1 MSDYNRK
8 SMRLASTMAALIVT
22 TLGSGVVSAQEEDSS
37 GAAFIGSVMIFA
49 VILVLVAAVMFFAQ
63 RYKRC
68 PPDQIMVIY
77 GRTQKTPDGKA
88 KPSKVLHGGAALV
101 WPLIQDY
108 AYISLKPMTINI
120 DLRGALSLQNIRIN
134 VPSTFTIG
142 VSTEEAV
149 RNNAAERL
157 LGFKVADIE
166 EMAKEIIFGQ
176 LRLTVATLTIE
187 QINQDR
193 DSFLELIQKNVG
205 AEMRKVGLY
214 LINVNIAD
222 ITDES
227 DYIESIGKKAAAT
240 AVEQAR
246 IDVANAERD
255 GAIGKAE
262 ADRVKEIQVAQNT
275 AEAEKGRKAAEA
287 DQRVYVE
294 QQEAMAVGGEN
305 AAQAEIARANAD
317 LAEAEASA
325 KQRADVATAQAEAEI
340 QKAVYEEEESK
351 LRASEIARETVAK
364 QQVEIAADAEAERQR
379 RIARGEADAILAKYE
394 AEAEGIQKVLDA
406 KAIGYKSLV
415 GSASGDPKAA
425 ATLLMVEK
433 IESMVEAQTEAIRN
447 LKIDKIT
454 VWDSGNDADGNS
466 ATSNF
471 VSSLVQSLPP
481 IHDVAKMSGV
491 ELPDYLG
498 SMTDDSDES

>member
-1 MSDYNRK
+1 
-8 SMRLASTMAALIVT
+8 MAEAEDV
-22 TLGSGVVSAQEEDSS
+22 LG
-37 GAAFIGSVMIFA
+37 IMIFA
-49 VILVLVAAVMFFAQ
+49 VVLILVAAVMFFAQ

-77 GRTQKTPDGKA
+77 GRTERTADGRP
-88 KPSKVLHGGAALV
+88 KPSKTLHGGASLV

-142 VSTEEAV
+142 VSTEPSIMA
-149 RNNAAERL
+149 NAAERL
-157 LGFKVADIE
+157 LGFRVEDLE

-205 AEMRKVGLY
+205 QEMRKVGLY

-227 DYIESIGKKAAAT
+227 DYIESIGKKAAST

-246 IDVANAERD
+246 VDVANAQRD
-255 GAIGKAE
+255 GAIGQAE
-262 ADRVKEIQVAQNT
+262 ADRTREIQVAQNN
-275 AEAEKGRKAAEA
+275 AEAEKGRKAAQA

-340 QKAVYEEEESK
+340 AKAKYDEEEQS
-351 LRASEIARETVAK
+351 LRASEIARETIAK
-364 QQVEIAADAEAERQR
+364 QQVEIAAEAEAERQR

-394 AEAEGIQKVLDA
+394 AEAEGVKQVLEA
-406 KAIGYKSLV
+406 KAQGYSNLV
-415 GSASGDPKAA
+415 SSASGDPKAA

-433 IESMVEAQTEAIRN
+433 IEAMVSAQTEAIRN

-454 VWDSGNDADGNS
+454 VWDSGNDKDGNS

-498 SMTDDSDES
+498 SMTEESDES

>member
-1 MSDYNRK
+1 
-8 SMRLASTMAALIVT
+8 MAAASQILTI
-22 TLGSGVVSAQEEDSS
+22 
-37 GAAFIGSVMIFA
+37 MIFA
-49 VILVLVAAVMFFAQ
+49 TVLVLVAAVMFFAQ

-77 GRTQKTPDGKA
+77 GRTEKTAEGRP
-88 KPSKVLHGGAALV
+88 KPSKTLHGGAALV

-120 DLRGALSLQNIRIN
+120 DLRAALSLQNIRIN

-142 VSTEEAV
+142 VSTEPAIMA
-149 RNNAAERL
+149 NAAERL
-157 LGFKVADIE
+157 LGFRMDDIE

-193 DSFLELIQKNVG
+193 DAFLELIQKNVG

-227 DYIESIGKKAAAT
+227 DYIDSIGKKAAAT

-246 IDVANAERD
+246 VDVANAERD
-255 GAIGKAE
+255 GAIGAAK
-262 ADRVKEIQVAQNT
+262 ADRAREIEVAENM

-287 DQRVYVE
+287 DQRVFVE
-294 QQEAMAVGGEN
+294 QQEAMAVSGEN
-305 AAQAEIARANAD
+305 TAQAEIAQVNAD

-325 KQRADVATAQAEAEI
+325 KQRADVAAATAEAAI
-340 QKAVYEEEESK
+340 QRAVYSEEEERLK
-351 LRASEIARETVAK
+351 ASEIVKETIVK

-379 RIARGEADAILAKYE
+379 RIARGEADAILARYE

-406 KAIGYKSLV
+406 KAKGYNNLV
-415 GSASGDPKAA
+415 ASASGDPKAA

-433 IESMVEAQTEAIRN
+433 IETMVTAQVEAIRN

-454 VWDSGNDADGNS
+454 VWDSGNSPDGSS

-498 SMTDDSDES
+498 SMTDETDQS

>member
-1 MSDYNRK
+1 
-8 SMRLASTMAALIVT
+8 MAEADEI
-22 TLGSGVVSAQEEDSS
+22 LG
-37 GAAFIGSVMIFA
+37 IMIFA
-49 VILVLVAAVMFFAQ
+49 VILILVAAVMFFAQ

-77 GRTQKTPDGKA
+77 GRTERTADGRP
-88 KPSKVLHGGAALV
+88 KPSKTLHGGASLV

-142 VSTEEAV
+142 VSTEPSIMA
-149 RNNAAERL
+149 NAAERL
-157 LGFKVADIE
+157 LGFRVEDIE

-205 AEMRKVGLY
+205 QEMRKVGLY

-227 DYIESIGKKAAAT
+227 DYIESIGKKAAST

-246 IDVANAERD
+246 VDVANAERD

-262 ADRVKEIQVAQNT
+262 ADRTREIQVAQNN
-275 AEAEKGRKAAEA
+275 AEAEKGRKAAQA

-340 QKAVYEEEESK
+340 AKAKYDEEEQS
-351 LRASEIARETVAK
+351 LRASEIARETIAK
-364 QQVEIAADAEAERQR
+364 QQVEIAAEAEAERQR

-394 AEAEGIQKVLDA
+394 AEAEGVKKVLEA
-406 KAIGYKSLV
+406 KAQGYSNLV
-415 GSASGDPKAA
+415 SSASGDPKAA

-433 IESMVEAQTEAIRN
+433 IEDMVSAQTEAIRN

-454 VWDSGNDADGNS
+454 VWDSGNDKDGNS

-498 SMTDDSDES
+498 SMTEESDES

>member
-1 MSDYNRK
+1 MSNEDNRK
-8 SMRLASTMAALIVT
+8 IWVVSTMFALLAT
-22 TLGSGVVSAQEEDSS
+22 ALSAG
-37 GAAFIGSVMIFA
+37 GAQAQDDGADAGDILTIMIFA
-49 VILVLVAAVMFFAQ
+49 VVLVLVAAVMFFAQ

-77 GRTQKTPDGKA
+77 GRTQKTPDGRA

-149 RNNAAERL
+149 RANAAERL

-379 RIARGEADAILAKYE
+379 RVARGEADAILARYE

-406 KAIGYKSLV
+406 KAQGYNSLV
-415 GSASGDPKAA
+415 SSASGDPKAA

-433 IESMVEAQTEAIRN
+433 IEAMVQAQTEAIRN

-454 VWDSGNDADGNS
+454 VWDSGNSPDGNS

-498 SMTDDSDES
+498 SMTDEDDES

>member
-1 MSDYNRK
+1 
-8 SMRLASTMAALIVT
+8 MATAADI
-22 TLGSGVVSAQEEDSS
+22 LG
-37 GAAFIGSVMIFA
+37 IMIFA
-49 VILVLVAAVMFFAQ
+49 VVLILVAAVMFFAQ

-77 GRTQKTPDGKA
+77 GRTEKTAEGRP
-88 KPSKVLHGGAALV
+88 KPSKTLHGGAALV

-120 DLRGALSLQNIRIN
+120 DLQRALSLQNIRIN

-142 VSTEEAV
+142 VSTEPSIMA
-149 RNNAAERL
+149 NAAERL
-157 LGFKVADIE
+157 LGFKVDDIE

-205 AEMRKVGLY
+205 QEMRKVGLY

-227 DYIESIGKKAAAT
+227 DYIESIGKKAAST

-246 IDVANAERD
+246 IDVANAQRD
-255 GAIGKAE
+255 GAIGQAK
-262 ADRVKEIQVAQNT
+262 ADRAKEIEVAQNT
-275 AEAEKGRKAAEA
+275 AEAEKGRKAAQA

-294 QQEAMAVGGEN
+294 QQEAMAVAGEN
-305 AAQAEIARANAD
+305 SAQAEIAMANAD

-325 KQRADVATAQAEAEI
+325 KQRADVATAKSEAEI
-340 QKAVYEEEESK
+340 AKATYDEEEQK
-351 LRASEIARETVAK
+351 LRASEIAREIIAK
-364 QQVEIAADAEAERQR
+364 QQVEIAADAEAERLR
-379 RIARGEADAILAKYE
+379 RLARGEADAILAKYE
-394 AEAEGIQKVLDA
+394 AEAEGIEKVLESKA
-406 KAIGYKSLV
+406 KGYSSLV
-415 GSASGDPKAA
+415 ASASGDPKAA

-433 IESMVEAQTEAIRN
+433 IEAMVNAQTEAIRN

-454 VWDSGNDADGNS
+454 VWDSGNNADGNS

-498 SMTDDSDES
+498 SLTDESNES

>member
-1 MSDYNRK
+1 
-8 SMRLASTMAALIVT
+8 MADPEDV
-22 TLGSGVVSAQEEDSS
+22 LG
-37 GAAFIGSVMIFA
+37 IMIFA
-49 VILVLVAAVMFFAQ
+49 VVLILVAAVMFFAQ

-77 GRTQKTPDGKA
+77 GRTERTADGRP
-88 KPSKVLHGGAALV
+88 KPSKTLHGGASLV

-142 VSTEEAV
+142 VSTEPSIMA
-149 RNNAAERL
+149 NAAERL
-157 LGFKVADIE
+157 LGFRVEDIE

-205 AEMRKVGLY
+205 QEMRKVGLY

-227 DYIESIGKKAAAT
+227 DYIESIGKKAAST

-246 IDVANAERD
+246 VDVANAERD

-262 ADRVKEIQVAQNT
+262 ADRTREIQVAQNN
-275 AEAEKGRKAAEA
+275 AEAEKGRKAAQA
-287 DQRVYVE
+287 DQRVFVE

-325 KQRADVATAQAEAEI
+325 KQRADVATANAEAEI
-340 QKAVYEEEESK
+340 AKAKYEEEEQT
-351 LRASEIARETVAK
+351 LRASEIARETIAK
-364 QQVEIAADAEAERQR
+364 QQVEIAAEAEAERQR

-394 AEAEGIQKVLDA
+394 AEAEGVKQVLEA
-406 KAIGYKSLV
+406 KAQGYSNLV
-415 GSASGDPKAA
+415 SSASGDPKAA

-433 IESMVEAQTEAIRN
+433 IEAMVSAQTEAIRN

-454 VWDSGNDADGNS
+454 VWDSGNDKDGNS

-498 SMTDDSDES
+498 SMTEESDES

>member
-1 MSDYNRK
+1 
-8 SMRLASTMAALIVT
+8 MAEPEDV
-22 TLGSGVVSAQEEDSS
+22 LG
-37 GAAFIGSVMIFA
+37 IMIFA
-49 VILVLVAAVMFFAQ
+49 VVLILVAAVMFFAQ

-77 GRTQKTPDGKA
+77 GRTERTADGRP
-88 KPSKVLHGGAALV
+88 KPSKTLHGGASLV

-142 VSTEEAV
+142 VSTEPSIMA
-149 RNNAAERL
+149 NAAERL
-157 LGFKVADIE
+157 LGFRVEDIE

-205 AEMRKVGLY
+205 QEMRKVGLY

-227 DYIESIGKKAAAT
+227 DYIESIGKKAAST

-246 IDVANAERD
+246 VDVANAQRD
-255 GAIGKAE
+255 GAIGQAE
-262 ADRVKEIQVAQNT
+262 ADRTREIQVAQNN
-275 AEAEKGRKAAEA
+275 AEAEKGRKAAQA

-325 KQRADVATAQAEAEI
+325 KQRADVATANAEAEI
-340 QKAVYEEEESK
+340 AKAKYEEEEQT
-351 LRASEIARETVAK
+351 LRASEIARETIAK
-364 QQVEIAADAEAERQR
+364 QQVEIAAEAEAERQR

-394 AEAEGIQKVLDA
+394 AEAEGVQKVLEA
-406 KAIGYKSLV
+406 KAHGYSNLV
-415 GSASGDPKAA
+415 SSASGDPKAA

-433 IESMVEAQTEAIRN
+433 IEAMVSAQTEAIRN

-454 VWDSGNDADGNS
+454 VWDSGNDKDGNS

-498 SMTDDSDES
+498 SMTEESDESR

>member
-1 MSDYNRK
+1 MVA
-8 SMRLASTMAALIVT
+8 LFVTIFASGIAVADDHEG
-22 TLGSGVVSAQEEDSS
+22 GSAG
-37 GAAFIGSVMIFA
+37 FIASIMIFA
-49 VILVLVAAVMFFAQ
+49 VVLVLVAAVMFFAQ

-77 GRTQKTPDGKA
+77 GRTQRTPDGKA

-101 WPLIQDY
+101 WPLIQDF

-157 LGFKVADIE
+157 LGFKVSDIE

-275 AEAEKGRKAAEA
+275 AEAEKGRKAAQA

-305 AAQAEIARANAD
+305 AAQAEIASANAD

-340 QKAVYEEEESK
+340 QKAVYQEEESK

-379 RIARGEADAILAKYE
+379 RIARGEADAILARYE

-406 KAIGYKSLV
+406 KAHGYNSLV
-415 GSASGDPKAA
+415 ASASGDPKAA

-433 IESMVEAQTEAIRN
+433 IEAMVSAQTEAIRN

-454 VWDSGNDADGNS
+454 VWDSGNNADGNS

-498 SMTDDSDES
+498 SMTEESDES

>member
-1 MSDYNRK
+1 
-8 SMRLASTMAALIVT
+8 MAEAEDV
-22 TLGSGVVSAQEEDSS
+22 LG
-37 GAAFIGSVMIFA
+37 IMIFA
-49 VILVLVAAVMFFAQ
+49 VVLILVAAVMFFAQ

-77 GRTQKTPDGKA
+77 GRTERPAAGRPQ
-88 KPSKVLHGGAALV
+88 PSQPLHGGASLV

-108 AYISLKPMTINI
+108 AYISRKPMTINI

-142 VSTEEAV
+142 VSPEPSIMA
-149 RNNAAERL
+149 NAAERL
-157 LGFKVADIE
+157 LGFRVEDIE
-166 EMAKEIIFGQ
+166 EMAKEIIFGH

-205 AEMRKVGLY
+205 QEMRKVGLY

-227 DYIESIGKKAAAT
+227 DYIESIGKKAAST

-246 IDVANAERD
+246 VDVANAERD

-262 ADRVKEIQVAQNT
+262 ADRTREIQVAQNN
-275 AEAEKGRKAAEA
+275 AEAEKGRKAAQA

-340 QKAVYEEEESK
+340 AKAKYDEEEQS
-351 LRASEIARETVAK
+351 LRASEIARETIAK
-364 QQVEIAADAEAERQR
+364 QQVEIAAEAEAERQR

-394 AEAEGIQKVLDA
+394 AEAEGVKQVLEA
-406 KAIGYKSLV
+406 KAQGYSNLV
-415 GSASGDPKAA
+415 SSASGDPKAA

-433 IESMVEAQTEAIRN
+433 IEDMVSAQTEAIRN

-454 VWDSGNDADGNS
+454 VWDSGNDKDGNS

-498 SMTDDSDES
+498 SMTEESDES

>member
-1 MSDYNRK
+1 
-8 SMRLASTMAALIVT
+8 MAEAEDV
-22 TLGSGVVSAQEEDSS
+22 LG
-37 GAAFIGSVMIFA
+37 IMIFA
-49 VILVLVAAVMFFAQ
+49 VVLILVAAVMFFAQ

-77 GRTQKTPDGKA
+77 GRTERTADGRP
-88 KPSKVLHGGAALV
+88 KPSKTLHGGASLV

-142 VSTEEAV
+142 VSTEPSIMA
-149 RNNAAERL
+149 NAAERL
-157 LGFKVADIE
+157 LGFRVEDIE

-205 AEMRKVGLY
+205 QEMRKVGLY

-227 DYIESIGKKAAAT
+227 DYIESIGKKAAST

-246 IDVANAERD
+246 VDVANAERD

-262 ADRVKEIQVAQNT
+262 ADRTREIQVAQNN
-275 AEAEKGRKAAEA
+275 AEAEKGRKAAQA
-287 DQRVYVE
+287 DQRVFVE

-340 QKAVYEEEESK
+340 AKAKYDEEEQS
-351 LRASEIARETVAK
+351 LRASEIARETIAK
-364 QQVEIAADAEAERQR
+364 QQVEIAAEAEAERQR

-394 AEAEGIQKVLDA
+394 AEAEGVKQVLEA
-406 KAIGYKSLV
+406 KAQGYSNLV
-415 GSASGDPKAA
+415 TSASGDPKAA

-433 IESMVEAQTEAIRN
+433 IEAMVSAQTEAIRN

-454 VWDSGNDADGNS
+454 VWDSGNDKDGNS

-498 SMTDDSDES
+498 SMTEESDES

>member
-1 MSDYNRK
+1 
-8 SMRLASTMAALIVT
+8 MAEPEDV
-22 TLGSGVVSAQEEDSS
+22 LG
-37 GAAFIGSVMIFA
+37 IMIFA
-49 VILVLVAAVMFFAQ
+49 VVLILVAAVMFFAQ

-77 GRTQKTPDGKA
+77 GRTERTADGRP
-88 KPSKVLHGGAALV
+88 KPSKTLHGGASLV

-142 VSTEEAV
+142 VSTEPSIMA
-149 RNNAAERL
+149 NAAERL
-157 LGFKVADIE
+157 LGFRVEDIE

-205 AEMRKVGLY
+205 QEMRKVGLY

-227 DYIESIGKKAAAT
+227 DYIESIGKKAAST

-246 IDVANAERD
+246 VDVANAQRD
-255 GAIGKAE
+255 GAIGQAE
-262 ADRVKEIQVAQNT
+262 ADRTREIQVAQNN
-275 AEAEKGRKAAEA
+275 AEAEKGRKAAQA
-287 DQRVYVE
+287 DQRVFVE

-325 KQRADVATAQAEAEI
+325 KQRADVATANAEAEI
-340 QKAVYEEEESK
+340 AKAKYEEEEQT
-351 LRASEIARETVAK
+351 LRASEIARETIAK
-364 QQVEIAADAEAERQR
+364 QQVEIAAEAEAERQR

-394 AEAEGIQKVLDA
+394 AEAEGVQKVLEA
-406 KAIGYKSLV
+406 KAHGYSNLV
-415 GSASGDPKAA
+415 SSASGDPKAA

-433 IESMVEAQTEAIRN
+433 IEAMVSAQTEAIRN

-454 VWDSGNDADGNS
+454 VWDSGNDKDGNS

-498 SMTDDSDES
+498 SMTEESDES

>member
-1 MSDYNRK
+1 
-8 SMRLASTMAALIVT
+8 MADANEI
-22 TLGSGVVSAQEEDSS
+22 LG
-37 GAAFIGSVMIFA
+37 IMIFA
-49 VILVLVAAVMFFAQ
+49 VVLILVAAVMFFAQ

-77 GRTQKTPDGKA
+77 GRTERTADGRP
-88 KPSKVLHGGAALV
+88 KPSKTLHGGASLV

-108 AYISLKPMTINI
+108 SYISLKPMTINI

-142 VSTEEAV
+142 VSTEPSIMA
-149 RNNAAERL
+149 NAAERL
-157 LGFKVADIE
+157 LGFRVEDIE

-205 AEMRKVGLY
+205 QEMRKVGLY

-227 DYIESIGKKAAAT
+227 DYIESIGKKAAST

-246 IDVANAERD
+246 VDVANAERD

-262 ADRVKEIQVAQNT
+262 ADRTREIQVAQNN
-275 AEAEKGRKAAEA
+275 AEAEKGRKAAQA

-340 QKAVYEEEESK
+340 AKAKYDEEEQS
-351 LRASEIARETVAK
+351 LRASEIARETIAK
-364 QQVEIAADAEAERQR
+364 QQVEIAAEAEAERQR

-394 AEAEGIQKVLDA
+394 AEAEGVKQVLEA
-406 KAIGYKSLV
+406 KAQGYSNLV
-415 GSASGDPKAA
+415 SSASGDPKAA

-433 IESMVEAQTEAIRN
+433 IEAMVSAQTEAIRN

-454 VWDSGNDADGNS
+454 VWDSGNDKDGNS

-498 SMTDDSDES
+498 SMTEESDES

>member
-1 MSDYNRK
+1 
-8 SMRLASTMAALIVT
+8 
-22 TLGSGVVSAQEEDSS
+22 
-37 GAAFIGSVMIFA
+37 MIFA
-49 VILVLVAAVMFFAQ
+49 VVLVLVAAVMFFAQ

-77 GRTQKTPDGKA
+77 GRTQRTPDGKA

-101 WPLIQDY
+101 WPLIQDF

-157 LGFKVADIE
+157 LGFKVSDIE

-275 AEAEKGRKAAEA
+275 AEAEKGRKAAQA

-305 AAQAEIARANAD
+305 TAQAEIAMANAD

-325 KQRADVATAQAEAEI
+325 KQRADVATAKAEAEI
-340 QKAVYEEEESK
+340 QKAVYQEEESK

-379 RIARGEADAILAKYE
+379 RIARGEADATLARYE

-406 KAIGYKSLV
+406 KAKGYNSLV
-415 GSASGDPKAA
+415 ESASGDPKAA

-433 IESMVEAQTEAIRN
+433 IESMVSAQTEAIRN

-454 VWDSGNDADGNS
+454 VWDSGNNADGNS

-498 SMTDDSDES
+498 SMTEESDES

>member
-1 MSDYNRK
+1 
-8 SMRLASTMAALIVT
+8 
-22 TLGSGVVSAQEEDSS
+22 
-37 GAAFIGSVMIFA
+37 
-49 VILVLVAAVMFFAQ
+49 
-63 RYKRC
+63 
-68 PPDQIMVIY
+68 
-77 GRTQKTPDGKA
+77 
-88 KPSKVLHGGAALV
+88 
-101 WPLIQDY
+101 
-108 AYISLKPMTINI
+108 MTINI

-142 VSTEEAV
+142 VSTEPTVMA
-149 RNNAAERL
+149 NAAERL
-157 LGFKVADIE
+157 LGFKVDDIE

-205 AEMRKVGLY
+205 QEMRKVGLY

-227 DYIESIGKKAAAT
+227 DYIESIGKKAAST

-262 ADRVKEIQVAQNT
+262 ADRVREIQVAQNT
-275 AEAEKGRKAAEA
+275 AEAEKGRKAAQA
-287 DQRVYVE
+287 DQRVFGE

-325 KQRADVATAQAEAEI
+325 KQRADVATAQAEAEL
-340 QKAVYEEEESK
+340 ATAPYAEEEQQ

-364 QQVEIAADAEAERQR
+364 QQVEIAAEAEAERQR

-394 AEAEGIQKVLDA
+394 AEAEGVQKVLEA
-406 KAIGYKSLV
+406 KAQGYSNLV
-415 GSASGDPKAA
+415 SSASGDPKAA

-433 IESMVEAQTEAIRN
+433 IETMVAAQTEAIRN

-498 SMTDDSDES
+498 SMTDESDES

>member
-1 MSDYNRK
+1 
-8 SMRLASTMAALIVT
+8 MAEPEDV
-22 TLGSGVVSAQEEDSS
+22 LG
-37 GAAFIGSVMIFA
+37 IMIFA
-49 VILVLVAAVMFFAQ
+49 VVLILVAAVMFFAQ

-77 GRTQKTPDGKA
+77 GRTERTADGRP
-88 KPSKVLHGGAALV
+88 KPSKTLHGGASLV

-142 VSTEEAV
+142 VSTEPSIMA
-149 RNNAAERL
+149 NAAERL
-157 LGFKVADIE
+157 LGFRVEDIE

-205 AEMRKVGLY
+205 QEMRKVGLY

-227 DYIESIGKKAAAT
+227 DYIESIGKKAAST

-246 IDVANAERD
+246 VDVANAQRD
-255 GAIGKAE
+255 GAIGQAE
-262 ADRVKEIQVAQNT
+262 ADRTREIQVAQNN
-275 AEAEKGRKAAEA
+275 AEAEKGRKAAQA

-325 KQRADVATAQAEAEI
+325 KQRADVATANAEAEI
-340 QKAVYEEEESK
+340 AKAKYEEEEQT
-351 LRASEIARETVAK
+351 LRASEIARETIAK
-364 QQVEIAADAEAERQR
+364 QQVEIAAEAEAERQR

-394 AEAEGIQKVLDA
+394 AEAEGVKQVLEA
-406 KAIGYKSLV
+406 KAQGYSNLV
-415 GSASGDPKAA
+415 TSASGDPKAA

-433 IESMVEAQTEAIRN
+433 IEAMVSAQTEAIRN

-454 VWDSGNDADGNS
+454 VWDSGNDKDGNS

-498 SMTDDSDES
+498 SMTEESDES

>member
-1 MSDYNRK
+1 
-8 SMRLASTMAALIVT
+8 MAEAEDV
-22 TLGSGVVSAQEEDSS
+22 LG
-37 GAAFIGSVMIFA
+37 IMIFA
-49 VILVLVAAVMFFAQ
+49 VVLILVAAVMFFAQ

-77 GRTQKTPDGKA
+77 GRTERTADGRP
-88 KPSKVLHGGAALV
+88 KPSKTLHGGASLV

-142 VSTEEAV
+142 VSTEPSIMA
-149 RNNAAERL
+149 NAAERL
-157 LGFKVADIE
+157 LGFRVEDIE

-205 AEMRKVGLY
+205 QEMRKVGLY

-227 DYIESIGKKAAAT
+227 DYIESIGKKAAST

-246 IDVANAERD
+246 VDVANAERD

-262 ADRVKEIQVAQNT
+262 ADRTREIQVAQNN
-275 AEAEKGRKAAEA
+275 AEAEKGRKAAQA

-340 QKAVYEEEESK
+340 AKAKYDEEEQS
-351 LRASEIARETVAK
+351 LRASEIARETIAK
-364 QQVEIAADAEAERQR
+364 QQVEIAAEAEAERQR

-394 AEAEGIQKVLDA
+394 AEAEGVKQVLEA
-406 KAIGYKSLV
+406 KAQGYSNLV
-415 GSASGDPKAA
+415 SSASGDPKAA

-433 IESMVEAQTEAIRN
+433 IEGMVSAQTEAIRN

-454 VWDSGNDADGNS
+454 VWDSGNDKEGNS

-498 SMTDDSDES
+498 SMTEESDES

>member
-1 MSDYNRK
+1 MVEAEGI
-8 SMRLASTMAALIVT
+8 LTI
-22 TLGSGVVSAQEEDSS
+22 
-37 GAAFIGSVMIFA
+37 MIFA
-49 VILVLVAAVMFFAQ
+49 VVLILVAAVMFFAQ

-77 GRTQKTPDGKA
+77 GRTERTADGRP
-88 KPSKVLHGGAALV
+88 KPSKTLHGGAALV

-142 VSTEEAV
+142 VSTEPTIMA
-149 RNNAAERL
+149 NAAERL
-157 LGFKVADIE
+157 LGFKVEDIE

-205 AEMRKVGLY
+205 QEMRKVGLY

-222 ITDES
+222 ITDNA
-227 DYIESIGKKAAAT
+227 DYIESIGKKAAST

-246 IDVANAERD
+246 VDVANAERD

-262 ADRVKEIQVAQNT
+262 ADRTKDIQVAKNT
-275 AEAEKGRKAAEA
+275 AEAEKGRKEAEA

-294 QQEAMAVGGEN
+294 QQEALAVGGEN

-325 KQRADVATAQAEAEI
+325 KQRADVATAQSEAAI
-340 QKAVYEEEESK
+340 AMATYDEEEQK

-364 QQVEIAADAEAERQR
+364 QQVEIAAEAEAERQR
-379 RIARGEADAILAKYE
+379 RIARGEADAILAKYN
-394 AEAEGIQKVLDA
+394 AEAEGIQNVLESKA
-406 KAIGYKSLV
+406 KGYSSLV
-415 GSASGDPKAA
+415 SSASGDPKAA

-433 IESMVEAQTEAIRN
+433 IEAMVNAQTEAIRN

-454 VWDSGNDADGNS
+454 VWDSGNNADGNS

-498 SMTDDSDES
+498 SMTDEKNES

>member
-1 MSDYNRK
+1 
-8 SMRLASTMAALIVT
+8 MADANEI
-22 TLGSGVVSAQEEDSS
+22 LG
-37 GAAFIGSVMIFA
+37 IMIFA
-49 VILVLVAAVMFFAQ
+49 VVLILVAAVMFFAQ

-77 GRTQKTPDGKA
+77 GRTERTADGRP
-88 KPSKVLHGGAALV
+88 KPSKTLHGGASLV

-142 VSTEEAV
+142 VSTEPSIMA
-149 RNNAAERL
+149 NAAERL
-157 LGFKVADIE
+157 LGFRVEDIE

-205 AEMRKVGLY
+205 QEMRKVGLY

-227 DYIESIGKKAAAT
+227 DYIESIGKKAAST

-246 IDVANAERD
+246 VDVANAQRD
-255 GAIGKAE
+255 GAIGQAE
-262 ADRVKEIQVAQNT
+262 ADRTREIQVAQNN
-275 AEAEKGRKAAEA
+275 AEAEKGRKAAQA

-305 AAQAEIARANAD
+305 AAQAEIAKANAD

-340 QKAVYEEEESK
+340 AKAKYDEEEQS

-364 QQVEIAADAEAERQR
+364 QQVEIAAEAEAERQR

-394 AEAEGIQKVLDA
+394 AEAEGVKQVLEA
-406 KAIGYKSLV
+406 KAQGYSNLV
-415 GSASGDPKAA
+415 SSAAGDPKAA

-433 IESMVEAQTEAIRN
+433 IEAMVSAQTEAIRN

-454 VWDSGNDADGNS
+454 VWDSGNDKDGNS

-498 SMTDDSDES
+498 SMTEESDES

>member
-1 MSDYNRK
+1 MVE
-8 SMRLASTMAALIVT
+8 ASGILTI
-22 TLGSGVVSAQEEDSS
+22 
-37 GAAFIGSVMIFA
+37 MIFA
-49 VILVLVAAVMFFAQ
+49 VVLILVAAVMFFAQ

-68 PPDQIMVIY
+68 PPDKIMIIY
-77 GRTQKTPDGKA
+77 GRTERTADGRP
-88 KPSKVLHGGAALV
+88 KPSKTLHGGAALV

-120 DLRGALSLQNIRIN
+120 DLKGALSLQNIRIN

-142 VSTEEAV
+142 VSTEPSIMA
-149 RNNAAERL
+149 NAAERL
-157 LGFKVADIE
+157 LGFKEDDIE
-166 EMAKEIIFGQ
+166 DMAREIIFGQ

-205 AEMRKVGLY
+205 QEMRKVGLY

-222 ITDES
+222 ITDEA
-227 DYIESIGKKAAAT
+227 DYIESIGKKAAST

-262 ADRVKEIQVAQNT
+262 ADRTKDIQVAMNT

-325 KQRADVATAQAEAEI
+325 KQRADVATAQSEAEI
-340 QKAVYEEEESK
+340 AKATYDEEEQK

-364 QQVEIAADAEAERQR
+364 QQVEIAAEAEAERQR

-394 AEAEGIQKVLDA
+394 AEAEGIQKVLESKA
-406 KAIGYKSLV
+406 KGYSNLV
-415 GSASGDPKAA
+415 ASASGDPKAA

-433 IESMVEAQTEAIRN
+433 IEAMVTAQTEAIRN

-454 VWDSGNDADGNS
+454 VWDSGNNADGNS

-498 SMTDDSDES
+498 SMTDNSDES

>member
-1 MSDYNRK
+1 
-8 SMRLASTMAALIVT
+8 MATSADI
-22 TLGSGVVSAQEEDSS
+22 LG
-37 GAAFIGSVMIFA
+37 IMIFA
-49 VILVLVAAVMFFAQ
+49 VVLILVAAVMFFAQ

-77 GRTQKTPDGKA
+77 GRTERTADGRP
-88 KPSKVLHGGAALV
+88 KPSKTLHGGAALV
-101 WPLIQDY
+101 WPLIQDF

-142 VSTEEAV
+142 VSTEPSIMA
-149 RNNAAERL
+149 NAAERL
-157 LGFKVADIE
+157 LGFKVDDIE

-205 AEMRKVGLY
+205 QEMRKVGLY

-227 DYIESIGKKAAAT
+227 DYIESIGKKAAST

-246 IDVANAERD
+246 IDVADAQRD
-255 GAIGKAE
+255 GAIGQAK
-262 ADRVKEIQVAQNT
+262 ADRAREIEVAQNT

-294 QQEAMAVGGEN
+294 QQEAMAVAGEN
-305 AAQAEIARANAD
+305 SAQAEIARANAD

-340 QKAVYEEEESK
+340 QKAVYEEEEQK
-351 LRASEIARETVAK
+351 LRASEIAQATVQK
-364 QQVEIAADAEAERQR
+364 QQIEIQAEAEAERQR
-379 RIARGEADAILAKYE
+379 RVARGEADAILAKYE
-394 AEAEGIQKVLDA
+394 AEAEGIQKVLES
-406 KAIGYKSLV
+406 KAQGYSSLV
-415 GSASGDPKAA
+415 TSASGDPKAA

-433 IESMVEAQTEAIRN
+433 IEAMVTAQTEAIRN

-454 VWDSGNDADGNS
+454 VWDSGNNADGNS

>member
-1 MSDYNRK
+1 
-8 SMRLASTMAALIVT
+8 MATSADI
-22 TLGSGVVSAQEEDSS
+22 LG
-37 GAAFIGSVMIFA
+37 IMIFA
-49 VILVLVAAVMFFAQ
+49 VVLILVAAVMFFAQ

-77 GRTQKTPDGKA
+77 GRTEKTAEGRP
-88 KPSKVLHGGAALV
+88 KPSKTLHGGAALV

-120 DLRGALSLQNIRIN
+120 NLEKALSLQNIRIN

-142 VSTEEAV
+142 VSTEPAIMA
-149 RNNAAERL
+149 NAAERL
-157 LGFKVADIE
+157 LMFKPDDIE

-205 AEMRKVGLY
+205 QEMRKVGLY

-227 DYIESIGKKAAAT
+227 DYIESIGKKAAST

-246 IDVANAERD
+246 IDVANAQRD
-255 GAIGKAE
+255 GAIGQAK
-262 ADRVKEIQVAQNT
+262 ADRAKEIEVAQNT
-275 AEAEKGRKAAEA
+275 AEAEKGRKAAQA

-294 QQEAMAVGGEN
+294 QQEAMAVAGEN
-305 AAQAEIARANAD
+305 AAQAEIAMANAD
-317 LAEAEASA
+317 LSEAEASA
-325 KQRADVATAQAEAEI
+325 KQRADVATAKSEAEI
-340 QKAVYEEEESK
+340 AKATYDEEEQK

-379 RIARGEADAILAKYE
+379 RIARGEADAILARYE
-394 AEAEGIQKVLDA
+394 AEAEGIQKVLESKA
-406 KAIGYKSLV
+406 KGYSSLV
-415 GSASGDPKAA
+415 TSASGDPKAA

-433 IESMVEAQTEAIRN
+433 IEAMVNAQTEAIRN

-454 VWDSGNDADGNS
+454 VWDSGNNADGTS

>member
-1 MSDYNRK
+1 
-8 SMRLASTMAALIVT
+8 MAEAEDV
-22 TLGSGVVSAQEEDSS
+22 LG
-37 GAAFIGSVMIFA
+37 IMIFA
-49 VILVLVAAVMFFAQ
+49 VVLILVAAVMFFAQ

-77 GRTQKTPDGKA
+77 GRTERTADGRP
-88 KPSKVLHGGAALV
+88 KPSKTLHGGASLV

-142 VSTEEAV
+142 VSTEPSIMA
-149 RNNAAERL
+149 NAAERL
-157 LGFKVADIE
+157 LGFRVEDIE

-205 AEMRKVGLY
+205 QEMRKVGLY

-227 DYIESIGKKAAAT
+227 DYIESIGKKAAST

-246 IDVANAERD
+246 VDVANAERD

-262 ADRVKEIQVAQNT
+262 ADRVREIQVAQNN
-275 AEAEKGRKAAEA
+275 AEAEKGRKAAQA

-340 QKAVYEEEESK
+340 AKAKYDEEEQS

-364 QQVEIAADAEAERQR
+364 QQVEIAAEAEAERQR

-394 AEAEGIQKVLDA
+394 AEAEGVKQVLEA
-406 KAIGYKSLV
+406 KAQGYSNLV
-415 GSASGDPKAA
+415 SSASGDPKAA

-433 IESMVEAQTEAIRN
+433 IEAMVSAQTEAIRN

-454 VWDSGNDADGNS
+454 VWDSGNDKNGNS

-498 SMTDDSDES
+498 SMTEESDES

>member
-1 MSDYNRK
+1 MSDHE
-8 SMRLASTMAALIVT
+8 
-22 TLGSGVVSAQEEDSS
+22 G
-37 GAAFIGSVMIFA
+37 GAIIGSIMIFA
-49 VILVLVAAVMFFAQ
+49 IVLILVAAVMFFAQ

-77 GRTQKTPDGKA
+77 GRTERTAEGRP
-88 KPSKVLHGGAALV
+88 KPSKTLHGGAALV

-108 AYISLKPMTINI
+108 AYISLKPMTIRI
-120 DLRGALSLQNIRIN
+120 DLENALSQQNIRIN

-142 VSTEEAV
+142 VSTEPSIMA
-149 RNNAAERL
+149 NAAERL
-157 LGFKVADIE
+157 LGFKVEDIE

-176 LRLTVATLTIE
+176 LRLTVSTLTIE

-193 DSFLELIQKNVG
+193 DAFLELIQRNVG
-205 AEMRKVGLY
+205 AEMRKVGLF
-214 LINVNIAD
+214 LINVNIVD
-222 ITDES
+222 ITDEA
-227 DYIESIGKKAAAT
+227 DYIASIGKKAAAS

-246 IDVANAERD
+246 VDVAEAEKR

-262 ADRVKEIQVAQNT
+262 ADQLRRTQVAAAD
-275 AEAEKGRKAAEA
+275 AEAEKGEKAAEA
-287 DQRVYVE
+287 DRRVFVQE
-294 QQEAMAVGGEN
+294 QEALAIAGEN
-305 AAQAEIARANAD
+305 ASAAEIARVNAD
-317 LAEAEASA
+317 LAEQEATA

-340 QKAVYEEEESK
+340 QKALYQEEEQK

-364 QQVEIAADAEAERQR
+364 QQVEIAAAAEAERQR

-394 AEAEGIQKVLDA
+394 AEASGIQQVLDA
-406 KAIGYKSLV
+406 KAQGYNNLV
-415 GSASGDPKAA
+415 ASASGDPKAA

-433 IESMVEAQTEAIRN
+433 IEAMVSAQVEAIRN

-454 VWDSGNDADGNS
+454 VWDSGNNADGNS

-498 SMTDDSDES
+498 SMTDESDES

>member
-1 MSDYNRK
+1 
-8 SMRLASTMAALIVT
+8 MAEAEDV
-22 TLGSGVVSAQEEDSS
+22 LG
-37 GAAFIGSVMIFA
+37 IMIFA
-49 VILVLVAAVMFFAQ
+49 VVLILVAAVMFFAQ

-77 GRTQKTPDGKA
+77 GRTERTADGRP
-88 KPSKVLHGGAALV
+88 KPSKTLHGGASLV

-142 VSTEEAV
+142 VSTEPSIMA
-149 RNNAAERL
+149 NAAERL
-157 LGFKVADIE
+157 LGFRVEDIE

-205 AEMRKVGLY
+205 QEMRKVGLY

-227 DYIESIGKKAAAT
+227 DYIESIGKKAAST

-246 IDVANAERD
+246 VDVANAQRD
-255 GAIGKAE
+255 GAIGQAE
-262 ADRVKEIQVAQNT
+262 ADRTREIQVAQNN
-275 AEAEKGRKAAEA
+275 AEAEKGRKAAQA

-325 KQRADVATAQAEAEI
+325 KQRAEVATAQAEAEI
-340 QKAVYEEEESK
+340 AKAKYDEEEQS
-351 LRASEIARETVAK
+351 LRASEIARETIAK
-364 QQVEIAADAEAERQR
+364 QQVEIAAEAEAERQR

-394 AEAEGIQKVLDA
+394 AEAEGVKQVLEA
-406 KAIGYKSLV
+406 KAQGYSNLV
-415 GSASGDPKAA
+415 SSASGDPKAA

-433 IESMVEAQTEAIRN
+433 IEAMVSAQTEAIRN

-454 VWDSGNDADGNS
+454 VWDSGNDKDGNS

-498 SMTDDSDES
+498 SMTEESDES